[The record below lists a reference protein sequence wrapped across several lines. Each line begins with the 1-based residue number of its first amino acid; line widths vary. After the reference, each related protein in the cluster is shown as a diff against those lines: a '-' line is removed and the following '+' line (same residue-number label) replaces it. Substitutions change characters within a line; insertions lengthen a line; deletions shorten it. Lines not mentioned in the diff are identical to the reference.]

1 LTIVFLDFV
10 EVKTTKSQELEH
22 EAFLLK
28 LGQRIVALRK
38 KDKLSQNDLAYRI
51 GWDKPNL
58 RKIEHGKG
66 NPTVKSLLLIAEG
79 LGVTFQELTDF

>member
-1 LTIVFLDFV
+1 MTIVFLDFV
-10 EVKTTKSQELEH
+10 EVKTTKSQELEY

-38 KDKLSQNDLAYRI
+38 KYKLSQNDLAYNI
-51 GWDKPNL
+51 GWDRTNL

-66 NPTVKSLLLIAEG
+66 NPTVKSLLLISEG
-79 LGVTFQELTDF
+79 LGISIQELLDF

>member
-1 LTIVFLDFV
+1 MVFLDFV

-22 EAFLLK
+22 EAFLIK

-38 KDKLSQNDLAYRI
+38 KHKLSQNDLAYRI

-66 NPTVKSLLLIAEG
+66 NPTVKSMLLIAEG
-79 LGVTFQELTDF
+79 LEVTFQELTDFN